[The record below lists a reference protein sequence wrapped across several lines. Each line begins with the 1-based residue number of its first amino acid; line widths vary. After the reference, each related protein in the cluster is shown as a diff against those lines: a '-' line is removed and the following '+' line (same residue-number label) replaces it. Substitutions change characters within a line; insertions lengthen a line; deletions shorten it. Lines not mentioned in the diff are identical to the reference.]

1 MSEVHQELASLKQ
14 QSSALEAEA
23 TRHAEE
29 LNFAK
34 LMLRDATA
42 TARQAQ
48 QVCLPLL
55 FSASKCMQSKDPQ

>member
-1 MSEVHQELASLKQ
+1 MSKVQQELASVKQ
-14 QSSALEAEA
+14 RSSALEAEA

-29 LNFAK
+29 LNSTK

-48 QVCLPLL
+48 QVCFLLL
-55 FSASKCMQSKDPQ
+55 FSASKCMQ